1 MDNEWKQDQEYPD
14 VEMQSIAE
22 NTLNTTKWQNSI
34 NISAQRWVW
43 GIQL

>member
-22 NTLNTTKWQNSI
+22 NTLNTTK
-34 NISAQRWVW
+34 
-43 GIQL
+43 